1 MQSSDELV
9 TDMTAAPEQD
19 AETRAMIEQYLS
31 NLRMQQA
38 MHSWANRPTHSRHHA
53 ARAQRAK
60 ARIAKRKSKR

>member
-9 TDMTAAPEQD
+9 TDMTTSPEPD
-19 AETRAMIEQYLS
+19 AEAQAMIEQYLS

-53 ARAQRAK
+53 ARVARAK
-60 ARIAKRKSKR
+60 ARKAKKKR